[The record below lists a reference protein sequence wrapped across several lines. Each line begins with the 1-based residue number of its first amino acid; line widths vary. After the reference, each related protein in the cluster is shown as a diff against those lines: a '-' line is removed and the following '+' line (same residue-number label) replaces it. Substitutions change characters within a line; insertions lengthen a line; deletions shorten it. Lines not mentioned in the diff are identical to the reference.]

1 MQCVQPIHH
10 SGSPLNPVDGN
21 FVEADFDAGTLSA
34 DAGARTRPAGG
45 IASKTRHPVAA
56 GLTVSLTSLVCPRL
70 YRLLAPTVGSKE
82 GVSAP
87 WLARSWSVCSAKT
100 TRLSLPAS
108 RAK

>member
-1 MQCVQPIHH
+1 MHAVCTQYWLTAQPH
-10 SGSPLNPVDGN
+10 GRRL
-21 FVEADFDAGTLSA
+21 VEADFDAGTLRA

-45 IASKTRHPVAA
+45 IATKTRHPVAA

-70 YRLLAPTVGSKE
+70 YRPLAPTAGSKE

-87 WLARSWSVCSAKT
+87 WLARSWSVCSAKA